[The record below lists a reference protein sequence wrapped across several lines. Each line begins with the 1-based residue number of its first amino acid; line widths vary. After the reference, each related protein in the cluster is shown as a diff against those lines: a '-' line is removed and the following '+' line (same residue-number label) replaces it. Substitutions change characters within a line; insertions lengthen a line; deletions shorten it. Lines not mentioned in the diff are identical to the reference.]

1 MSPYFFLL
9 HLGCMTCHPP
19 QFFLKKKN
27 TDDTSL
33 AEANN
38 ALSDL
43 VYILATVLTGKSG
56 LKFFLPKNSFST
68 HFDPKDL

>member
-1 MSPYFFLL
+1 MSFYFFLL

-19 QFFLKKKN
+19 QFSFEKKK

-33 AEANN
+33 VEANN

-43 VYILATVLTGKSG
+43 VYILAIVMTGKSG
-56 LKFFLPKNSFST
+56 LKFFFT
-68 HFDPKDL
+68 

>member
-1 MSPYFFLL
+1 
-9 HLGCMTCHPP
+9 MTCHPP
-19 QFFLKKKN
+19 QFSFEKKK

-43 VYILATVLTGKSG
+43 VYILAIVMTGKSG
-56 LKFFLPKNSFST
+56 LKFFFT
-68 HFDPKDL
+68 